1 MRVLVFLYMNTVL
14 HGQTSHSQGKGIRK
28 GKFKCSNDITFRYGT
43 VEVEIERP

>member
-14 HGQTSHSQGKGIRK
+14 HGQTSHSQGKGK

>member
-1 MRVLVFLYMNTVL
+1 MDRLLI
-14 HGQTSHSQGKGIRK
+14 HKAKGK